1 MKTSFV
7 SAGLLL
13 TATIAVSYA
22 VSHDV
27 IAQAPERTAQSAA
40 SPTPRLPDGKP
51 DLNGTWIPEGG
62 GRGQASVKLPD
73 GSVCVTNCAALLP
86 PAPAAAGRGGAGGPA
101 APGRGGAGGP
111 GAAPQRNFPKYK
123 PEYLA

>member
-73 GSVCVTNCAALLP
+73 GSVCVTNCADLLP
-86 PAPAAAGRGGAGGPA
+86 PAPAAAGRGVAGPA
-101 APGRGGAGGP
+101 GPGRGGAP
-111 GAAPQRNFPKYK
+111 DFPKYK
-123 PEYLA
+123 PQYMAKVKELN